1 MKQNLMKQ
9 VFSTTAFIFILFNY
23 SHLSCQVV
31 MKMDPK
37 IKRLTY
43 NRASQNKVKIGYR
56 IHLTFDENINFIQ
69 DCRVQVIS
77 RFPGIDTYIIFKT
90 PAFYLEVGNFRSKHE
105 AELVR
110 KKLRTQ
116 FPMSSV
122 VKQKIE
128 MPRIN

>member
-1 MKQNLMKQ
+1 MKK
-9 VFSTTAFIFILFNY
+9 IFGLTFFLILISNY

-56 IHLTFDENINFIQ
+56 IHLTFDENVNFIQ

-90 PAFYLEVGNFRSKHE
+90 PAFYLEAGNFLTEHD

-110 KKLRTQ
+110 KKLRGQ

-128 MPRIN
+128 MPRID

>member
-1 MKQNLMKQ
+1 
-9 VFSTTAFIFILFNY
+9 
-23 SHLSCQVV
+23 
-31 MKMDPK
+31 MDPR
-37 IKRLTY
+37 IKSLTY
-43 NRASQNKVKIGYR
+43 KRASQNKIKIGYR
-56 IHLTFDENINFIQ
+56 IHLTFDENVNLIQ
-69 DCRVQVIS
+69 DYRVQVIN

-110 KKLRTQ
+110 GKLRSQ

-128 MPRIN
+128 MPRID

>member
-1 MKQNLMKQ
+1 MKKIFGLI
-9 VFSTTAFIFILFNY
+9 AFLIFLFNY

-43 NRASQNKVKIGYR
+43 SRASQNKVTKGYR
-56 IHLTFDENINFIQ
+56 IHLTFDENVNLIQ
-69 DCRVQVIS
+69 DYRVQVIS
-77 RFPGIDTYIIFKT
+77 RFPGIDTYINFKA
-90 PAFYLEVGNFRSKHE
+90 PSFYLEVGNFRSKHE

-110 KKLRTQ
+110 KKLRSQ

-128 MPRIN
+128 MPRID

>member
-1 MKQNLMKQ
+1 MKKIFSLT
-9 VFSTTAFIFILFNY
+9 VFLICLFNY

-37 IKRLTY
+37 IKHLTY
-43 NRASQNKVKIGYR
+43 NRASQNKVAIGYR
-56 IHLTFDENINFIQ
+56 IHLTFDENVNLIQ
-69 DCRVQVIS
+69 DYRVQVIS

-128 MPRIN
+128 MPRID

>member
-1 MKQNLMKQ
+1 MKKI
-9 VFSTTAFIFILFNY
+9 FSLTAFLIFLFNY
-23 SHLSCQVV
+23 GHLSCQVV

-43 NRASQNKVKIGYR
+43 NRASQNKVSIGYR
-56 IHLTFDENINFIQ
+56 IHLTFDENVKLIQ
-69 DCRVQVIS
+69 DNRVQVIS

-110 KKLRTQ
+110 KKLRSQ

-128 MPRIN
+128 MPRIE

>member
-1 MKQNLMKQ
+1 MKKIFGLT
-9 VFSTTAFIFILFNY
+9 VFLILISNY

-56 IHLTFDENINFIQ
+56 IHLTFDENVNLIQ
-69 DCRVQVIS
+69 DNRIQVIS
-77 RFPGIDTYIIFKT
+77 RFPGIDTYILFKA
-90 PAFYLEVGNFRSKHE
+90 PSFYLEVGNFRSKHE

-110 KKLRTQ
+110 KKLRGQ

-128 MPRIN
+128 MPRID

>member
-1 MKQNLMKQ
+1 MKKI
-9 VFSTTAFIFILFNY
+9 FSLTAFLIFLFNY

-43 NRASQNKVKIGYR
+43 NRASQNKVSIGYR
-56 IHLTFDENINFIQ
+56 IHLTFDENIDFIQ
-69 DCRVQVIS
+69 NCRVQVIS

-110 KKLRTQ
+110 KKLRSQ

-128 MPRIN
+128 MPRIE